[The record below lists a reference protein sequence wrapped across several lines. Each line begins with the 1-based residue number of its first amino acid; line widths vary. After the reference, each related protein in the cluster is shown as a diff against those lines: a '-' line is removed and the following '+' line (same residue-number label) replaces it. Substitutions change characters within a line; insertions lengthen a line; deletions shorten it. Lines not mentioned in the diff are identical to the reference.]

1 MEVVREDTAMLSE
14 DVMMGDGGGD
24 ARLAREGHVGGGCS
38 GLAHTSCGC
47 PGERATAAKSMEE
60 QIRLINSNQ
69 ALSMSDKARAIQML
83 YNQAWMRPRG
93 GDTCVEQPSRHALPR
108 GEFSASERA
117 PCYTDSSRETL
128 GCEHYPRKCK
138 LEAACCGRLY
148 CCRFCHDEAEDHQI
162 DRFATERV
170 WCMVCSSLQ
179 PAEESCQGCGVQFA
193 AYFCRTCRFYDDTPG
208 KKIYHC
214 DKCGICRVGEGVGI
228 DNVHCDKCNAC
239 VAIESMDRHHCL
251 ERSLEVN
258 CPICSGFLFTS
269 VLPVVFMRCGHTMH
283 THCFEEYTKTNYTC
297 PLCSKALSD
306 MSSFYRRLDE
316 VLANE
321 KLPEEYANRMSH
333 ILCNDC
339 GRKSDARFHFM
350 YHKCENCNGY
360 NTRVLQTFVAGT

>member
-1 MEVVREDTAMLSE
+1 MLSE

-138 LEAACCGRLY
+138 LEAAAAGDCTVAAFAMTKRKITKSTDLPLRGCGAWCVR
-148 CCRFCHDEAEDHQI
+148 RSNRQKSPVRGAECSLLLI
-162 DRFATERV
+162 FAERV
-170 WCMVCSSLQ
+170 DFTMTP
-179 PAEESCQGCGVQFA
+179 PARKSTTV
-193 AYFCRTCRFYDDTPG
+193 
-208 KKIYHC
+208 
-214 DKCGICRVGEGVGI
+214 
-228 DNVHCDKCNAC
+228 
-239 VAIESMDRHHCL
+239 
-251 ERSLEVN
+251 
-258 CPICSGFLFTS
+258 TS
-269 VLPVVFMRCGHTMH
+269 VAFAGSEKGSVLT
-283 THCFEEYTKTNYTC
+283 TC
-297 PLCSKALSD
+297 IVTS
-306 MSSFYRRLDE
+306 
-316 VLANE
+316 V
-321 KLPEEYANRMSH
+321 
-333 ILCNDC
+333 
-339 GRKSDARFHFM
+339 
-350 YHKCENCNGY
+350 
-360 NTRVLQTFVAGT
+360 TRVLLLSLWIGITAWSAH